1 MERRFWGLVL
11 LLIGVAAML
20 QGIGIYNFGLA
31 FWPVVLLLLG
41 MVLVRFSCIH
51 WSVSWILLGTGLW
64 VGGIGLLEIL
74 FNAGVT
80 TLRGADVTRN
90 AWPILLIALGAS
102 IMFGSRTWFKWR
114 CQISR
119 ENSRSCTHHLKM
131 GDLYHGRESWILDGD
146 LDLQHG
152 VGDAVLDLTT
162 AEISEGAHN
171 ITIRMSIGELLI
183 RLPDHVSAELDTA
196 VSIGTLQVLDEHRS
210 GFGGLSLQRKIT
222 AENAAAVLR
231 IDARLG
237 IGELTVVRAP
247 ASPGDIG

>member
-11 LLIGVAAML
+11 FLIGVAAML

-41 MVLVRFSCIH
+41 MVLVRLSYIH
-51 WSVSWILLGTGLW
+51 WSVSWLLLGTGLW
-64 VGGIGLLEIL
+64 VGGIGLFEIL

-114 CQISR
+114 CQISS
-119 ENSRSCTHHLKM
+119 ENSHSCTQHLKM

-196 VSIGTLQVLDEHRS
+196 VSIGTLQLLDEHRS
-210 GFGGLSLQRKIT
+210 GMGGLSLQRKIT
-222 AENAAAVLR
+222 VENAAAVLC
-231 IDARLG
+231 INARLG

-247 ASPGDIG
+247 TSPGDIG